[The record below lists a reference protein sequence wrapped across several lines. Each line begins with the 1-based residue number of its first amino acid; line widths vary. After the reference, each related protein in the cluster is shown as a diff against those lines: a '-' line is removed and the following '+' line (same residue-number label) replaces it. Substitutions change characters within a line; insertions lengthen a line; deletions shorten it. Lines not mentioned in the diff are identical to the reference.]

1 MPSLNRVGNDGAPPP
16 RIAGGSGLR
25 DDPISPLAC
34 TVRSLDGAMCL
45 SVSGDLDLASV
56 PLLLGHLNRAAEGTA
71 NVIIDLSGL
80 RYIDSSGINTL
91 LAAGKI
97 FARKGHQIVLAAAS
111 PMMLRLLRIINLEQA
126 MPIFPTVEAALAGL
140 RDGESSGSGRAG

>member
-1 MPSLNRVGNDGAPPP
+1 MPSLNRVGNDRALLA

-34 TVRSLDGAMCL
+34 TVRALDGAMCL

-71 NVIIDLSGL
+71 NIIVDLSGL

-97 FARKGHQIVLAAAS
+97 FARKGHRIVLAAVS

-140 RDGESSGSGRAG
+140 RDGQSSGSGRAG